1 MALRTKVDG
10 KAQRRTQCSLNIT
23 DLLSSDINSK
33 EYTYKYNGMKL
44 PYIQKSAERTFEKLE
59 C

>member
-10 KAQRRTQCSLNIT
+10 KAQRRTQCSLNINE
-23 DLLSSDINSK
+23 LLSSNIKCK

-44 PYIQKSAERTFEKLE
+44 PYVQKSAERTFN
-59 C
+59 